1 MSAAIR
7 NAWVKLGERGVRIVN
22 NSFGTTSR
30 AGTADHFQ
38 IANSEEQY
46 RQTLLD
52 YSGGDKTDEG
62 IRLMQQSD

>member
-7 NAWVKLGERGVRIVN
+7 NAWAKLGERGVRIVN
-22 NSFGTTSR
+22 NGFGTTSR

>member
-38 IANSEEQY
+38 IANSEE
-46 RQTLLD
+46 
-52 YSGGDKTDEG
+52 
-62 IRLMQQSD
+62 